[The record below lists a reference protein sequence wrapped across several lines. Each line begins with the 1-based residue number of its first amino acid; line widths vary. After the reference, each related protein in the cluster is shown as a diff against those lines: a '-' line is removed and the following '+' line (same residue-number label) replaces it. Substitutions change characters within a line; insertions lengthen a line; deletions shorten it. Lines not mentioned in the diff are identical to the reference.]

1 MQGYWAVK
9 AESHTTRAGVS
20 DVLGEPRGL
29 PGFLQGTQKVRAG
42 LQEQVA
48 LEMRFESWYLT
59 PKALLLQLAGW
70 RLRLE
75 VPPERGRG
83 KQGPTRAS
91 SLPTG
96 KHTFFQVG
104 E

>member
-1 MQGYWAVK
+1 MQGYQALK

-20 DVLGEPRGL
+20 DVLGELRGL
-29 PGFLQGTQKVRAG
+29 PGFPQGTHKVRAG

-48 LEMRFESWYLT
+48 LEMGFESWYPT
-59 PKALLLQLAGW
+59 PKALLLHLAGW

-75 VPPERGRG
+75 VPPERRRG

>member
-9 AESHTTRAGVS
+9 AKSHMTRAGVS

-59 PKALLLQLAGW
+59 PKALLAGLTALAVSLQDG
-70 RLRLE
+70 
-75 VPPERGRG
+75 G
-83 KQGPTRAS
+83 
-91 SLPTG
+91 
-96 KHTFFQVG
+96 
-104 E
+104 